1 MASQMIAE
9 EDLDFH
15 MAYENEDEM
24 GMLCREFER
33 MRGQLEENNRRLW
46 QMIEDERVLRAAIAH
61 DIRSPLAIMRGY
73 QEMLLEFVP
82 EDMLDQE
89 KMMEMLRGGMLQIER
104 MNHFIDGMRKMT
116 KLEERELNCSVVD
129 IRQLISQIKTL
140 AEVMEEKIRK
150 GLHGNGSGR
159 VGNSG
164 RRCGNHHGSS
174 G

>member
-1 MASQMIAE
+1 
-9 EDLDFH
+9 
-15 MAYENEDEM
+15 
-24 GMLCREFER
+24 MLCREFER

-104 MNHFIDGMRKMT
+104 DEPFY
-116 KLEERELNCSVVD
+116 
-129 IRQLISQIKTL
+129 
-140 AEVMEEKIRK
+140 
-150 GLHGNGSGR
+150 
-159 VGNSG
+159 
-164 RRCGNHHGSS
+164 
-174 G
+174 

>member
-61 DIRSPLAIMRGY
+61 DIRSQSCG
-73 QEMLLEFVP
+73 
-82 EDMLDQE
+82 
-89 KMMEMLRGGMLQIER
+89 
-104 MNHFIDGMRKMT
+104 
-116 KLEERELNCSVVD
+116 D
-129 IRQLISQIKTL
+129 IRKCFWNLFRKICLIK
-140 AEVMEEKIRK
+140 RK
-150 GLHGNGSGR
+150 
-159 VGNSG
+159 
-164 RRCGNHHGSS
+164 
-174 G
+174 

>member
-1 MASQMIAE
+1 
-9 EDLDFH
+9 
-15 MAYENEDEM
+15 
-24 GMLCREFER
+24 

-104 MNHFIDGMRKMT
+104 MNH
-116 KLEERELNCSVVD
+116 L
-129 IRQLISQIKTL
+129 LI
-140 AEVMEEKIRK
+140 V
-150 GLHGNGSGR
+150 
-159 VGNSG
+159 
-164 RRCGNHHGSS
+164 
-174 G
+174 